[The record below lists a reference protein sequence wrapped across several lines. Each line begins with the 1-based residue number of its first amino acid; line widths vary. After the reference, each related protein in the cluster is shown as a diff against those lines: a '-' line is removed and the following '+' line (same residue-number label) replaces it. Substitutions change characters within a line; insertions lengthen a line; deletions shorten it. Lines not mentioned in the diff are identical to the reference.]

1 MPSPRLSPKIAGF
14 LGLQMRAVQLLLV
27 LAWAFSLW
35 QTRPN
40 HVGTTGG
47 IDPITTF
54 VTWTAATVIFGA
66 LIAVHHIFAKQL
78 GTEKKGVRRGVQ
90 SW

>member
-1 MPSPRLSPKIAGF
+1 MPSPRLAPKVARF
-14 LGLQMRAVQLLLV
+14 FGLQMRLVQLALV
-27 LAWAFSLW
+27 AAWAFSLW

-40 HVGTTGG
+40 RMGTTGG

-66 LIAVHHIFAKQL
+66 LIGLHHIFAKQL
-78 GTEKKGVRRGVQ
+78 GHEAKAARRGVQ